1 MRIPAEVIP
10 LVGHL
15 GKDLA
20 VERKAEPI
28 GAYGGV
34 AKELPP
40 SPRGEAAQDEAQQQ
54 RRRQPPAVAPV
65 PEAMPPTGE
74 RRKAERRMQQQPVL
88 LDTRSKQGRRR
99 GPGTQS
105 IDIKV

>member
-20 VERKAEPI
+20 VDRKAEPV
-28 GAYGGV
+28 GAYGGL
-34 AKELPP
+34 AKELPS
-40 SPRGEAAQDEAQQQ
+40 SPRGEAAQEDEQ
-54 RRRQPPAVAPV
+54 RRRQPPAVAPA
-65 PEAMPPTGE
+65 PQTIPPTGE
-74 RRKAERRMQQQPVL
+74 RRQAERRVEQRPVL

-99 GPGTQS
+99 GPGTKS